1 MMKARIT
8 MASIVAMVFAAT
20 VYAGDTGSGGTW
32 GLTEGAATP
41 SAVDAAGVCS
51 ADIDLQGNLLYDSTD
66 ALELG
71 TACTDGATGDVC
83 CGGDLYVEGN
93 VEVYG
98 QGSYQPNT
106 VVCDTDTDDFDIDWD
121 NGNIAH
127 LDLEAC
133 DQDANDVN
141 APTNPVNNAS
151 YIIAIEN
158 SAAGT
163 EDLTWNAVFLFPGG
177 VDPVNTQSANGL
189 DIISCVYVNSLYY
202 CGSAMDMQ

>member
-1 MMKARIT
+1 MKERIVVLALSLCLGALLT
-8 MASIVAMVFAAT
+8 TGLAAVAQVRP
-20 VYAGDTGSGGTW
+20 GG
-32 GLTEGAATP
+32 GGVRP
-41 SAVDAAGVCS
+41 VDATGPSGTSAGN
-51 ADIDLQGNLLYDSTD
+51 IDMVGFLITDSTD

-71 TACTDGATGDVC
+71 TACNGGATGDVC